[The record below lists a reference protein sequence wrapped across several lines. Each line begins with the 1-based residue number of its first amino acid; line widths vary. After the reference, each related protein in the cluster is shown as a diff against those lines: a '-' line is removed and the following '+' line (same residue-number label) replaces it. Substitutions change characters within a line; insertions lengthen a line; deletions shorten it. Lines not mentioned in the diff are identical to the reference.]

1 MRITII
7 FFLIIVAIRVNG
19 QETFLKTG
27 TIKKSL
33 KFKKDIYKVNGD
45 TAFNKPVIEIEGN
58 NLVVDF
64 NNATLIGS
72 NDKTN
77 PDEFYGAAIYIH
89 KGENI
94 TIKNLVCKGFKIA
107 IIADDVKGLII
118 ENCNLSYTY
127 RQHLKSTQQK
137 EDEDD
142 WLTHHHNEN
151 NEWQR
156 YGAAI
161 YLSGCTFFTVHNCK
175 ANNGQ
180 NGLMMTH
187 CTDGMVYNNNF
198 SFNSGLGIG
207 MYRSSKNKILYNKLD
222 FNVRGYSDGVYARG
236 QDSGGILVYEQSNDN
251 VFFKNSV
258 THSGD
263 GFFLWAGQTTMDTGA
278 GGCNNNLLLDNDFSY
293 APTNGIEVTFSSN
306 KIVHNRIFECDNG
319 IWGGYSFNTDI
330 SENQFRRNKTGI
342 AIEHGQNNVIHQNL
356 FIGDKVAV
364 HLWAKK
370 EEPSDW
376 GYPKYRDTRSK
387 DYVFIANSFNN
398 DQVAY
403 RISNTDSIAVFG
415 DHFSDVAVPFKT
427 DSTVT
432 RIDSTVN
439 DSLWANLSI
448 DTSYKIPE
456 IKNPI
461 DPFIGVG
468 RYQGRKNILM
478 TEWGP
483 YNFEYPM
490 VWNTNPVDPSDTLHF
505 KIYGPKGKWKLV
517 SAKGLDWVQIN
528 TQTYPATITALK
540 QKNASGSMELKLS
553 FTGKAFIDA
562 FGYRH
567 IANKPYIFYYKRVR

>member
-1 MRITII
+1 MQIRII
-7 FFLIIVAIRVNG
+7 FFLVLI
-19 QETFLKTG
+19 
-27 TIKKSL
+27 TIKASSQDMALKKGIINKSV
-33 KFKKDIYKVNGD
+33 KYKKSIYKING
-45 TAFNKPVIEIEGN
+45 ALELNQPVLEIEGN
-58 NLVVDF
+58 DLVIDF
-64 NNATLIGS
+64 NKATLIGS
-72 NDKTN
+72 NDKKY
-77 PDEFYGAAIYIH
+77 PDEFYGSAIHILH
-89 KGENI
+89 GKNI

-107 IIADDVKGLII
+107 IIAEDVKQLTI
-118 ENCNLSYTY
+118 ENCDLSYNY

-156 YGAAI
+156 YGAAM
-161 YLSGCTFFTVHNCK
+161 YLSGCYDFIVHNCK
-175 ANNGQ
+175 ATNGQ
-180 NGLMMTH
+180 NGLMLTR
-187 CTDGMVYNNNF
+187 CIDGMVYNNNF

-207 MYRSSKNKILYNKLD
+207 MYRSSNNKVLYNKLD

-251 VFFKNSV
+251 LFYKNSV

-263 GFFLWAGQTTMDTGA
+263 GFFLWAGQTTMDTGT
-278 GGCNNNLLLDNDFSY
+278 GGCNDNLVIDNDFSY

-306 KIVHNRIFECDNG
+306 TIIHNRIFECDYG

-330 SENQFRRNKTGI
+330 SDNQFRKNKTGI

-376 GYPKYRDTRSK
+376 GYPKYRDTKSR
-387 DYVFIANSFNN
+387 DYIFIANSFNN
-398 DQVAY
+398 NQVAY
-403 RISNTDSIAVFG
+403 RFSNTDSIAVFG
-415 DHFSDVAVPFKT
+415 DKFSNVDNDFKT

-432 RIDSTVN
+432 RLDSTIN

-448 DTSYKIPE
+448 EKSFKIPE
-456 IKNPI
+456 IKDPI
-461 DPFIGVG
+461 DPFKGIGK
-468 RYQGRKNILM
+468 YHGRKHILM

-483 YNFEYPM
+483 YNFEYPLI
-490 VWNTNPVDPSDTLHF
+490 WNTNPVDSSDTIHF

-517 SAKGLDWVQIN
+517 SVVGLDSVKIN
-528 TQTYPATITALK
+528 EQEGTITAIR
-540 QKNASGSMELKLS
+540 QGNVSNEVGVKLS
-553 FTGKAFIDA
+553 YSGRPFFDA
-562 FGYRH
+562 FGYKH
-567 IANKPYIFYYKRVR
+567 VANKPYIFFYRRK